1 MMVEVKFY
9 NCDHVDET
17 APDYVIIGA
26 RYNGQWVFV
35 KNRKR
40 GTYEMPAGHIDKG
53 ESELTAAG
61 RELMEETGALKFVLE
76 CLNTYS
82 VEHNESR
89 KTGKLFYANI
99 LEIGE
104 IEDKEEIEDRI
115 FASDLPDD
123 LTFPEVQG
131 KLFLKLNAFC
141 SNF

>member
-17 APDYVIIGA
+17 TPSYVIIGA
-26 RYNGQWVFV
+26 RFVGQWVFV

-53 ESELTAAG
+53 ESAFTAAG

-76 CLNTYS
+76 CINTYS
-82 VEHNESR
+82 VEQNGSR
-89 KTGKLFYANI
+89 KTGRLFYADI
-99 LEIGE
+99 LEMGD
-104 IEDKEEIEDRI
+104 IEDKDEIEVRI
-115 FASDLPDD
+115 FSSDLPDE

-131 KLFLKLNAFC
+131 KLFLKLNTFC
-141 SNF
+141 KDS